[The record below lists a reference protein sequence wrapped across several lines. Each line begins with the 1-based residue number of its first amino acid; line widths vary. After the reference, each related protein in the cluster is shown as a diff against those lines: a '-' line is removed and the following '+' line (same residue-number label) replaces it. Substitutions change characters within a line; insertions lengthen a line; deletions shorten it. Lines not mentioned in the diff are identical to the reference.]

1 MGRARSRARNRAPHA
16 IPAKS
21 PQGARMYKHILVPT
35 DGTPLSLKA
44 AKTAGALAK
53 RLKAKITTLYV
64 ITPFAMPQASEGVV
78 YHMSYTEA
86 DYARDMRV
94 VATKA

>member
-1 MGRARSRARNRAPHA
+1 
-16 IPAKS
+16 
-21 PQGARMYKHILVPT
+21 MYKHILVPT

-64 ITPFAMPQASEGVV
+64 ITPFAMATMASD
-78 YHMSYTEA
+78 S
-86 DYARDMRV
+86 
-94 VATKA
+94 